1 MGKLLAWKSWNA
13 GGIPVWHGPG
23 DTRVSRGTQ
32 VSGAGFGPDYKM
44 HEFLEKWEVFCEG
57 LM

>member
-1 MGKLLAWKSWNA
+1 M
-13 GGIPVWHGPG
+13 WHGPG
-23 DTRVSRGTQ
+23 DTRVPRGTQ
-32 VSGAGFGPDYKM
+32 VSGAGFGPDCKM